1 MITVVGMGRSV
12 NDVTLAGV
20 EAIKN
25 ADVVVVKSRLTHAAE
40 AVAKIRDD
48 AVFCDD
54 LYESAEDFDSL
65 NRAIAQ
71 RLQSF
76 GKRKVAFCVVGD
88 GANDTTVQILHSVKF
103 VHGVGLYGAAMP
115 QTGGVRVYSAQE
127 FCDEK
132 HVLPV
137 PTVIFCIDDKF
148 VAGEIQLKLTEA
160 FDADTEVKFVYG
172 KNEKTIALCDLCKQR
187 YSYETAI
194 CVLPKP
200 LQEKQV
206 FGYYDAVDVLS
217 VLRGEN
223 GCPWDRAQ
231 THKSIIKNAIEEAYE
246 LADALEKE
254 DIDHVVEELGDVLM
268 QVLFHL
274 EIALDDGEFS
284 PSTVYSGLCRKLI
297 DRHPHVFGNV
307 KAQTAD
313 ESLDVWNAQKQKEH
327 KIKGVA
333 QNVLDVPFGMSA
345 LLRSQ
350 KVQSRAA
357 KGGYDF
363 SDLSQVVD
371 KVKEELNEFLSA
383 PAQEK
388 QMEGGDLLFAVVN
401 LLRLCDVDSETA
413 LIESTQKFVGRV
425 TECERILAGKGQ
437 TLKQLSQEAFDDV
450 WTEAKKNVG

>member
-1 MITVVGMGRSV
+1 MITVVGMGRSE

-40 AVAKIRDD
+40 AVAKIRND

-54 LYESAEDFDSL
+54 LYEAAEDFDQL
-65 NRAIAQ
+65 NQQIAN

-88 GANDTTVQILHSVKF
+88 GADDTTVQILPSAKI
-103 VHGVGLYGAAMP
+103 VHGVGLYSAAMP
-115 QTGGVRVYSAQE
+115 HVGGVRVYTAQE
-127 FCDEK
+127 FCNET

-137 PTVIFCIDDKF
+137 PTVIVCIDDKF

-160 FDADTEVKFVYG
+160 FDSDTEVKFVYG
-172 KNEKTIALCDLCKQR
+172 KNEKTIVLCDVCKQR

-200 LQEKQV
+200 LQDRQV
-206 FGYYDAVDVLS
+206 FGYYDAADVLT

-231 THKSIIKNAIEEAYE
+231 THKSITKNAIEEAYE
-246 LADALEKE
+246 LVDALEKE
-254 DIDHVVEELGDVLM
+254 DVDHTIEELGDLLM

-274 EIALDDGEFS
+274 EIASDDGEFQ
-284 PSTVYSGLCRKLI
+284 PSAVYTGLCRKLI
-297 DRHPHVFGNV
+297 DRHPHVFGSV

-313 ESLDVWNAQKQKEH
+313 ESLDVWNAQKLKEH

-333 QNVLDVPFGMSA
+333 ENVLDVPFGMSA

-350 KVQSRAA
+350 KVQSRAS
-357 KGGYDF
+357 KGGYEF
-363 SDLSQVVD
+363 SDVSQVVD
-371 KVKEELNEFLSA
+371 KVKEELTEFLNASA
-383 PAQEK
+383 EEK

-413 LIESTQKFVGRV
+413 LLLSTQKFVKRV
-425 TECERILAGKGQ
+425 AECERILTERGE
-437 TLKQLSQEAFDDV
+437 TLKQLSQQAFDEI
-450 WTEAKKNVG
+450 WTEAKNNVG